1 LTVCILKTKTTAEN
15 NSIMTKILH
24 EEIVFKDSLTLEKG
38 QLQNNAGNT
47 FSRVRVTRQDAS
59 CVLVLNT
66 DSNRIILTK
75 QFRYGAAPKTN
86 EYLLEIVAGRV
97 DEGEEPFTTA
107 IRETEEEIGYRVKK
121 ENLNYVS
128 TCFSSPA
135 YTSERY
141 HIYFA
146 LVTDADKKS
155 VGGGL
160 ENENESIELVE
171 MDKSV
176 FKEKILTGQFADA
189 KTYVAGQH
197 AMLMK
202 LI

>member
-1 LTVCILKTKTTAEN
+1 
-15 NSIMTKILH
+15 MTKILH
-24 EEIVFKDSLTLEKG
+24 EEIVFNDSLTLEKG
-38 QLQNNAGNT
+38 KLQGEAGTT
-47 FSRVRVTRQDAS
+47 FSRVRVARQDAS

-66 DSNRIILTK
+66 DSNKIILTK

-86 EYLLEIVAGRV
+86 EYLVEVVAGKV
-97 DEGEEPFTTA
+97 DEGEEPFATA
-107 IRETEEEIGYRVKK
+107 LRETEEEIGYRVKK
-121 ENLNYVS
+121 DKLTCLV

-155 VGGGL
+155 KGGGL
-160 ENENESIELVE
+160 ANENESIELVE
-171 MDKSV
+171 MEPAV

-197 AMLMK
+197 AMLKK

>member
-1 LTVCILKTKTTAEN
+1 MV
-15 NSIMTKILH
+15 KILH
-24 EEIVFKDSLTLEKG
+24 EETIFQDILTLEKG
-38 QLQNNAGNT
+38 KIQDEAGNT
-47 FSRVRVTRQDAS
+47 FSRVRIKRQDAS

-66 DSNRIILTK
+66 DSNKIILTR
-75 QFRYGAAPKTN
+75 QFRYGAAPKT
-86 EYLLEIVAGRV
+86 EDYLLEVVAGKV

-107 IRETEEEIGYRVKK
+107 IRETEEEIGYRVSKNNMK
-121 ENLNYVS
+121 YLV

-146 LVTDADKKS
+146 MVNDSDRKS
-155 VGGGL
+155 KGGGL

-171 MDKSV
+171 MDPEV

-197 AMLMK
+197 AMLK
-202 LI
+202 NLF

>member
-1 LTVCILKTKTTAEN
+1 MV
-15 NSIMTKILH
+15 KILH
-24 EEIVFKDSLTLEKG
+24 EETIFQDILTLEKG
-38 QLQNNAGNT
+38 KIQDEAGNT
-47 FSRVRVTRQDAS
+47 FSRVRIKRQDAS

-66 DSNRIILTK
+66 DSNKIILTR
-75 QFRYGAAPKTN
+75 QFRYGAAPKT
-86 EYLLEIVAGRV
+86 EDYLLEVVAGKV

-107 IRETEEEIGYRVKK
+107 IRETEEEIGYRVSKNNMK
-121 ENLNYVS
+121 YLV

-141 HIYFA
+141 HMYFA
-146 LVTDADKKS
+146 VVNDSDRKS
-155 VGGGL
+155 KGGGL

-171 MDKSV
+171 MDPKA

-197 AMLMK
+197 AMLK
-202 LI
+202 NLF

>member
-1 LTVCILKTKTTAEN
+1 MA
-15 NSIMTKILH
+15 KILH
-24 EEIVFKDSLTLEKG
+24 EEIIFKDSLTLEKG
-38 QLQNNAGNT
+38 QLQDETGNS
-47 FSRVRVTRQDAS
+47 FSRVRVKRQDAS

-66 DSNRIILTK
+66 DSNKIILTK
-75 QFRYGAAPKTN
+75 QFRYGAAPKTK
-86 EYLLEIVAGRV
+86 EYLLEIVAGKI

-121 ENLNYVS
+121 DKITYLV

-141 HIYFA
+141 HIYIA
-146 LVTDADKKS
+146 LVTDADKKNE
-155 VGGGL
+155 GGGL
-160 ENENESIELVE
+160 KDENESIELVE
-171 MDKSV
+171 MEPAV

-189 KTYVAGQH
+189 KTFIAGQQ
-197 AMLMK
+197 ALLKK

>member
-1 LTVCILKTKTTAEN
+1 MV
-15 NSIMTKILH
+15 KILH
-24 EEIVFKDSLTLEKG
+24 EETIFQDILTLEKG
-38 QLQNNAGNT
+38 KIQDEAGNT
-47 FSRVRVTRQDAS
+47 FSRVRIKRQDAS

-66 DSNRIILTK
+66 DSNKIILTR
-75 QFRYGAAPKTN
+75 QFRYGAAPKT
-86 EYLLEIVAGRV
+86 EDYLLEVVAGKV

-107 IRETEEEIGYRVKK
+107 IRETEEEIGYRVSKNNMK
-121 ENLNYVS
+121 YLV

-146 LVTDADKKS
+146 MVNNSDRKS
-155 VGGGL
+155 KGGGL

-171 MDKSV
+171 MDPKV
-176 FKEKILTGQFADA
+176 FKDKIMAGEFADA

-197 AMLMK
+197 AMLK
-202 LI
+202 NLF

>member
-1 LTVCILKTKTTAEN
+1 
-15 NSIMTKILH
+15 MTKILH
-24 EEIVFKDSLTLEKG
+24 EEIVYTDSLTLEKG
-38 QLQNNAGNT
+38 QLQRDAGNT
-47 FSRVRVTRQDAS
+47 FSRVRVKRQDAS
-59 CVLVLNT
+59 CILVLNT
-66 DSNRIILTK
+66 DSNKIILTR

-86 EYLLEIVAGRV
+86 EYLLEIVAGKV
-97 DEGEEPFTTA
+97 DEGEDHFTTA

-121 ENLNYVS
+121 DNLNYLV

-146 LVTDADKKS
+146 MVTDNDKKS
-155 VGGGL
+155 KGGGL
-160 ENENESIELVE
+160 ANENESIELVE
-171 MDKSV
+171 MEPAA
-176 FKEKILTGQFADA
+176 FKEKILTGRFADA

-197 AMLMK
+197 AMLKK

>member
-1 LTVCILKTKTTAEN
+1 
-15 NSIMTKILH
+15 MTKILS
-24 EEIVFKDSLTLEKG
+24 EEIVFKDSLTIEKG
-38 QLQNNAGNT
+38 EVQDDAGNT
-47 FSRVRVTRQDAS
+47 FSRVRVKRVDAS
-59 CVLVLNT
+59 CVLVYNT
-66 DSNRIILTK
+66 DSNKIILTR

-86 EYLLEIVAGRV
+86 DNLIEVVAGKV

-121 ENLNYVS
+121 DNMKYLV

-146 LVTDADKKS
+146 LVTNSDKKS
-155 VGGGL
+155 KGGGL
-160 ENENESIELVE
+160 ETEHESIELVE
-171 MDKSV
+171 LSPDV
-176 FKEKILTGQFADA
+176 FKEMILNGQFADA

-197 AMLMK
+197 AMLK
-202 LI
+202 NLID